1 MSAFAAGGF
10 IRTARSITV
19 MPDFILSGNARL
31 KNTVSN
37 TSPPPQRPT
46 GLPQDR
52 RRAAVER
59 MAAGHLAALG
69 GTFADTVG
77 TQHRQRLVWLS
88 LLAMPLLFP
97 VALPGMAT
105 AVGAFCL
112 LVACGLGW
120 GRTLPL
126 PAWLG
131 RRELHGRVQ
140 ALLIRVVGRVV
151 GVIARMGHPR
161 LLSLSQP
168 SVRVFNGFMLSAAGL
183 SMMVPVPI
191 ISFDNVLPALAIVLI
206 AWGLRLRD
214 GLMLLAG
221 HLVTLVAVASVVLL
235 WWGGAQVTA
244 ELLAFA
250 GLTASP

>member
-1 MSAFAAGGF
+1 MSAFATGF
-10 IRTARSITV
+10 FFNPAHPVTV
-19 MPDFILSGNARL
+19 IAIFGLTGNARL
-31 KNTVSN
+31 QNTVSN
-37 TSPPPQRPT
+37 TNSAPQRPT

-59 MAAGHLAALG
+59 MAAGHLASMG

-77 TQHRQRLVWLS
+77 THHRQRLVWLS

-112 LVACGLGW
+112 LIACGLGL
-120 GRTLPL
+120 GRSVPL

-140 ALLIRVVGRVV
+140 ALLVRMVGRVV
-151 GVIARMGHPR
+151 RVIARMGRPR
-161 LLSLSQP
+161 LLSLSHP
-168 SVRVFNGFMLSAAGL
+168 SARVFNGFMLSAAGL

-221 HLVTLVAVASVVLL
+221 HLVTLVAMASVVLL
-235 WWGGAQVTA
+235 WWGGAQVIT
-244 ELLAFA
+244 ELLAFS
-250 GLTASP
+250 GLAASL